1 MDIKKI
7 EYEKNIE
14 FLKKENISEIAFI
27 QKVLIYT
34 LIYIDF
40 KNPEIHVLQNLNTI
54 KKHLLDLSKKEFPQD
69 QIDTI
74 NNHLQNIADL
84 IQKSKS

>member
-1 MDIKKI
+1 MDINKI

-54 KKHLLDLSKKEFPQD
+54 KKHLLDLSKKDFPQD
-69 QIDTI
+69 HIDTI

-84 IQKSKS
+84 IQNSKS